1 MFDGTPKQAVMLSG
15 VNTLGL
21 VSLLGYTL
29 RTFNEM
35 NATLEELR
43 SDMEQIKGT
52 FTENN
57 KRSNLAFNKL
67 NQKIEESSH
76 HMLTQNNDF
85 LKKVKKLNISSGGS
99 SKRVEEEEEEEIEEI
114 APQRTRTNVERVD
127 DISSAIDELMGGR
140 S

>member
-76 HMLTQNNDF
+76 HMLAQNNDF
-85 LKKVKKLNISSGGS
+85 LKKVKKLNLGGSGS
-99 SKRVEEEEEEEIEEI
+99 SKRAEEEEEEIEEI
-114 APQRTRTNVERVD
+114 APQRMRTNVERVD

>member
-43 SDMEQIKGT
+43 ADMEQIKGT

-76 HMLTQNNDF
+76 HMLAQNNDF
-85 LKKVKKLNISSGGS
+85 LKKVKKLNLGGSGS
-99 SKRVEEEEEEEIEEI
+99 SKRVEEEEEEIEEI
-114 APQRTRTNVERVD
+114 TPQRMRTNVERVD

>member
-43 SDMEQIKGT
+43 ADMEQIKGT

-76 HMLTQNNDF
+76 HMLAQNNDF
-85 LKKVKKLNISSGGS
+85 LKKVKKLNLGGGS
-99 SKRVEEEEEEEIEEI
+99 SKRVEEEEEEIEEI
-114 APQRTRTNVERVD
+114 TPQRMRTNVERVD

-140 S
+140 P